1 MFERFTRNA
10 RTVVLQAH
18 EVARRTDAD
27 EVLPVHLFAAI
38 VEADGILA
46 VHVLED
52 LGAPRIELRQVVRGL
67 TGQHPAGLSEDD
79 AEALRV
85 LGIDLDEV
93 IRRID
98 SDLGGIPDPAAA
110 RHSRPH
116 FSKGA
121 KKVLELS
128 LREAIRLGDGFIGT
142 EHVLLGLVRTGDDV
156 VLRTLAAFDLD
167 PDDVRRGVDAA
178 ERRTG

>member
-1 MFERFTRNA
+1 
-10 RTVVLQAH
+10 VVLGAH

-27 EVLPVHLFAAI
+27 EVLPSHLFATL

-46 VHVLED
+46 VHVLEG
-52 LGAPRIELRQVVRGL
+52 LGASRTDLRRVVRDL
-67 TGQHPAGLSEDD
+67 TGQHPAGLSDDD

-93 IRRID
+93 VRRID
-98 SDLGGIPDPAAA
+98 RDLGGTPEPAVA
-110 RHSRPH
+110 RHSRPR

-121 KKVLELS
+121 KKALELS

-142 EHVLLGLVRTGDDV
+142 EHLLLGLVRTGDPV
-156 VLRTLAAFDLD
+156 VLRTLAAFDLS
-167 PDDVRRGVDAA
+167 PDDVRRGVDEA